1 MSQKLVAMV
10 VDTFDSSK
18 SHETIQERHRVA
30 LENLHTVGQY
40 LIMQSDCPQNV
51 REAWRTLNNYV
62 KNKID

>member
-1 MSQKLVAMV
+1 MLDIQERGGIVGATKC
-10 VDTFDSSK
+10 
-18 SHETIQERHRVA
+18 ETIQERHRVA

-51 REAWRTLNNYV
+51 REAWRTLNNYI